1 VDDTRDQGGNRR
13 EATDEATTQA
23 DQSRRPLAGAAAGSP
38 PKNRRSGARNSA
50 RASRVASTRREGVDG
65 DPFGRF
71 LRAAARIPLLTAA
84 EEVALSKRVQQGDRD
99 AITAFV
105 EANIRLIVTIAE
117 PYAHAAH
124 IPLEDLVNEG
134 VFGVW
139 RAAEKFD
146 WRRGTRF
153 STYATWWIRM
163 TVRRYMVEQRH
174 TLHITGH
181 AQERIAVI
189 RRTEAA
195 LTAQLGRRPT
205 AKEIAARAHL
215 ESEEVALLRD
225 LHDAILFE
233 DRSPRTDDHGA
244 AEETFGDPSSVTLDE
259 RSIDGEIL
267 KTRLTAALAELTSME
282 REVLLAFAGYPDG
295 KAMTLREIGA
305 RLGLSEDYVKTIK
318 AGAIRKLRKEPLVT
332 IIGHEFVE
340 IKQRRKPTPR
350 TRTTGASS
358 EPRPMAGVG
367 AGSREAPAVAGPE

>member
-1 VDDTRDQGGNRR
+1 MDDTRDQGGNRR

-38 PKNRRSGARNSA
+38 PENRRSGARNSA
-50 RASRVASTRREGVDG
+50 RASRVSPTRREGVDG

-163 TVRRYMVEQRH
+163 AVRRYMVEQRH

-233 DRSPRTDDHGA
+233 DRSPRTDDPGA

-267 KTRLTAALAELTSME
+267 KTRLD
-282 REVLLAFAGYPDG
+282 RGAGRAHPDG
-295 KAMTLREIGA
+295 TGSVARVRRLPGRQGDDAPRDRGAARSVGRLREDDQSRGRPQVTQGA
-305 RLGLSEDYVKTIK
+305 T
-318 AGAIRKLRKEPLVT
+318 
-332 IIGHEFVE
+332 GHDHWPRVRRNQTTEETDASDPGNGRV
-340 IKQRRKPTPR
+340 QRVAPHDCGWSRQPP
-350 TRTTGASS
+350 
-358 EPRPMAGVG
+358 G
-367 AGSREAPAVAGPE
+367 AGGGGS